1 VYRLAE
7 VLEGDLDIFIDE
19 LAAREQAQRLQ
30 SASA

>member
-7 VLEGDLDIFIDE
+7 VLEGELDIFIDE

-30 SASA
+30 AAGV